1 MSPSLPDQFD
11 QEFIAKYGI
20 RGYCPACGSGTLV
33 RDKDGDILCS
43 LPGCPNPYAVTKI
56 LSDPEIEHIV
66 RFDEQGYFNAQHP
79 LRERAD
85 GALLDCVIHEA
96 VHEHTDPMSFAE
108 HRLLHDTTWRVRRA
122 SEHNLDAN
130 WVWEQ
135 LT

>member
-1 MSPSLPDQFD
+1 MSLVGVF
-11 QEFIAKYGI
+11 AK
-20 RGYCPACGSGTLV
+20 CPACGSTLYV
-33 RDKDGDILCS
+33 DVPIGVLQVDLICRNKN
-43 LPGCPNPYAVTKI
+43 CPQPDAATKI

-96 VHEHTDPMSFAE
+96 VVDWV
-108 HRLLHDTTWRVRRA
+108 HDKPRGEFINTTWRVRRA